1 MEEPLVP
8 EPPPPG
14 GGVQQRGHVVRGE
27 GGAKGDGDTR
37 AHLTRVTWLGR
48 WLHYKQSHLECAA
61 GDDVPGVADAGV
73 VEEAGHGVDAATL
86 VRAVLSCHGHTRHW
100 LPGTLTG
107 SPDWCLV
114 TSHCDGVD
122 IQPAQ
127 PPDHLLLPRQLQVP
141 HQDADHLPV

>member
-1 MEEPLVP
+1 M
-8 EPPPPG
+8 
-14 GGVQQRGHVVRGE
+14 RGE
-27 GGAKGDGDTR
+27 GGAAGDGDTR
-37 AHLTRVTWLGR
+37 ADLTHVTWLGR

-86 VRAVLSCHGHTRHW
+86 VRAVLSCHGD
-100 LPGTLTG
+100 TLMG
-107 SPDWCLV
+107 SPDWCVV

>member
-27 GGAKGDGDTR
+27 GRAAGDGDTR
-37 AHLTRVTWLGR
+37 AHLTRVTCLGR

-86 VRAVLSCHGHTRHW
+86 VRAVLSCHGHIDTPATRD
-100 LPGTLTG
+100 TNRI
-107 SPDWCLV
+107 SRLV
-114 TSHCDGVD
+114 SGDL
-122 IQPAQ
+122 A
-127 PPDHLLLPRQLQVP
+127 LRWS
-141 HQDADHLPV
+141 